1 MQFEWDE
8 QKRRT
13 NIRKH
18 GFDFR
23 DAFKVFDSP
32 MLVAPDDRV
41 YYGEDRCI
49 GIGILEGRIVVVI
62 FTERGDDIIR
72 IISIIKALT
81 HERIRYEQHLRNRL
95 GLD

>member
-23 DAFKVFDSP
+23 DARTVFRSP
-32 MLVAPDDRV
+32 MLVAPDDR
-41 YYGEDRCI
+41 YDYGEDRWI
-49 GIGILEGRIVVVI
+49 GIGMLEGRVVVVI
-62 FTERGDDIIR
+62 FTERNDTIR
-72 IISIIKALT
+72 IISIMKALT
-81 HERIRYEQHLRNRL
+81 HERIRYEKYLRNQL
-95 GLD
+95 GYG

>member
-23 DAFKVFDSP
+23 DAFKLFDSP

-41 YYGEDRCI
+41 DYGEDRCI